1 MMAPIILR
9 PTEGRVLAELREQ
22 LALERRDALAYR
34 RDPVLTVAE
43 GKLRHCAVS
52 EQDFVDSLE
61 GLWGKG
67 LIVEVAPQLWST
79 T

>member
-1 MMAPIILR
+1 MSITLR
-9 PTEGRVLAELREQ
+9 PTEGRVLAELRDQ

-52 EQDFVDSLE
+52 DLDFRDALE

>member
-1 MMAPIILR
+1 MSTLLR
-9 PTEGRVLAELREQ
+9 PTEGRVLAELRDQ
-22 LALERRDALAYR
+22 LALARRDALAYR

-52 EQDFVDSLE
+52 DIDFRDALE

-67 LIVEVAPQLWST
+67 LIVQVGAGLWRAP
-79 T
+79 